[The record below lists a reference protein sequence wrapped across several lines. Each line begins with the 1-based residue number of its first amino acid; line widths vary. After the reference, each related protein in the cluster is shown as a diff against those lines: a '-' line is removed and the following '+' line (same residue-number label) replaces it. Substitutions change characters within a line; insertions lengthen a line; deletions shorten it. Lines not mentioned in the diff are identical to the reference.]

1 MVTTL
6 SIITTFLLSCWEK
19 SRNKTRKNTRRA
31 WAKQKCF
38 PSNLVEVR
46 SKQNCFKNNLERL
59 NPLTPPRLSPIYHIW
74 SFKVVYW
81 QKMSISPFQQE
92 EDGLNIGWVAP
103 SRNWWEDIPS
113 FLVVM
118 ETFLITALTFC
129 AQRWFHDE
137 ISQLVILNTTRG
149 KFS

>member
-118 ETFLITALTFC
+118 ETFLITAQGPVNTPRNTFSPETFFLPF
-129 AQRWFHDE
+129 R
-137 ISQLVILNTTRG
+137 L
-149 KFS
+149 